1 MALLEI
7 NHLSKTFVSDK
18 EGKIEAIRDINLK
31 VDEKEFVCIVGK
43 SGCGKTTL
51 LRIIAGLEPPTHGE
65 VRLNGNTIKSPVPE
79 IGMVFQ
85 DPNLFAWRTVLGNVT
100 FPLEIQGFNKEE
112 RVKTAMKYIQMV
124 GLVGFEQAYPYEL
137 SGGMKQRV
145 ALART
150 LASDPRIILMDE
162 PFGALDAQTRNEMQ
176 LELLEIWKKETKTIL
191 FVTHSIDEALFLGD
205 RVVVLSP
212 SPGKIQKE
220 ISVKLPRPRDRTSK
234 EFNDLRRE
242 ILTYLT
248 ST

>member
-1 MALLEI
+1 
-7 NHLSKTFVSDK
+7 
-18 EGKIEAIRDINLK
+18 
-31 VDEKEFVCIVGK
+31 
-43 SGCGKTTL
+43 
-51 LRIIAGLEPPTHGE
+51 
-65 VRLNGNTIKSPVPE
+65 
-79 IGMVFQ
+79 
-85 DPNLFAWRTVLGNVT
+85 
-100 FPLEIQGFNKEE
+100 
-112 RVKTAMKYIQMV
+112 
-124 GLVGFEQAYPYEL
+124 
-137 SGGMKQRV
+137 MKQRV